1 MTTIGL
7 GCSRFGSLVGGT
19 DAQSARGLV
28 EAALDMGVRHFDT
41 ADIYGQGDSERF
53 LGRLL
58 ASTPDAVITTKA
70 GQRFPLAKRL
80 VLTAK
85 PILKPLMDRR
95 AGLTRAAAASRAGL
109 LPQDW
114 SRRHLEKAIVGSL
127 RRLRRETV
135 DNFLLHS
142 PSADVL
148 GKGDAMD
155 HLVSFKDRGM
165 ARRVGVSIDDA
176 AAFEAALADSRVE
189 VVQLPLQVLLLDP
202 RLEQK
207 AMTGEVELIVRELF
221 AGRTDHDVDA
231 AMGSVPKGVS
241 VALVGTGNPDHLRQA
256 HDAMAKARSC

>member
-19 DAQSARGLV
+19 DAQSARRLV
-28 EAALDMGVRHFDT
+28 EAALNMGIRHFDT

-58 ASTPDAVITTKA
+58 ASTPDTVITTKA
-70 GQRFPLAKRL
+70 GQRFPVAKRL

-85 PILKPLMDRR
+85 PFLKPLMARR
-95 AGLTRAAAASRAGL
+95 ASLTRAAATSRAGL

-114 SRRHLEKAIVGSL
+114 SRQHLEKAIIGSL

-148 GKGDAMD
+148 AMGDAMD
-155 HLVSFKDRGM
+155 DLVSFKDRGM

-189 VVQLPLQVLLLDP
+189 IVQLPLHVLLLDP

-207 AMTGEVELIVRELF
+207 AMAGEVELIVRELF
-221 AGRTDHDVDA
+221 AGRSDHDVDA
-231 AMGSVPKGVS
+231 AMAAVPKGVS
-241 VALVGTGNPDHLRQA
+241 VALVGTGSPDHLRQA
-256 HDAMAKARSC
+256 HEATAKARSC